1 MEIYGWC
8 VMTSHVHLIF
18 RSTKQKPEELIRDF
32 KSFTSKELMTLIR
45 SNLQESRKEWL
56 LNAFKKA
63 ANSNSNNTENQFWQ
77 QHNNPIELWSSD
89 VIEQKLNYIHNNP
102 VEAGFVEY
110 PWQWRYS
117 SAKDYSDGK
126 GLVAICFV

>member
-1 MEIYGWC
+1 MA
-8 VMTSHVHLIF
+8 
-18 RSTKQKPEELIRDF
+18 
-32 KSFTSKELMTLIR
+32 LIR